1 MKIGLKQKKTLL
13 VAGTALLLII
23 CLLIPAAVG
32 ASADMVNV
40 YKLENPELTMENIG
54 SDKAFWKPSGHIL
67 EQKDGY
73 YKMDFNGWAFW
84 SANDSIDFAYVKT
97 PFNTGR
103 GSILAIETTVTSWPG
118 IGSGSAGIHVRNGL
132 ADDDVGIYLCQRPGN
147 IYFMYRKTKG
157 VSVNQGIHLQVN
169 DQYPTS
175 FRIELNK
182 TKNNATGYYKVGD
195 GKWVT
200 VGNIPYQSTSQVYV
214 GLAAHSVSVDKYD
227 VMECRG
233 FTVQLDA
240 PEGYEIED
248 DTSSGD
254 TGSTE
259 SQEPELTLP
268 EDLPAPGDAL
278 LYETFTDGNLFPAAD
293 QATVSNPA
301 WTVREG
307 TPNLLVDDAQTNR
320 YLALNAS
327 DNPLMMTAGDMHWT
341 DYSAQVDIT
350 FPSADITQYES
361 NYFNLL
367 FRHKTV
373 VIGGSSDYAV
383 SLVNKF
389 QNNDLIGQYLQLNYG
404 VSRSTFTPTGSKGT
418 YTTLKEVMLVQGGM
432 VAADQAHTLRVD
444 AVDNTI
450 KVYFDGELMLTWD
463 DTDRAA
469 VDADATAVRY
479 EKNRPHL
486 LGCVG
491 LYATGISAQVDN
503 LIVRKLPDP
512 IGGDYDNQIGG
523 GFDQPVPDYIKERY
537 GRG

>member
-1 MKIGLKQKKTLL
+1 MKIGLKRKNTLL
-13 VAGTALLLII
+13 AAGTALLLII
-23 CLLIPAAVG
+23 CLLIPATIG

-54 SDKAFWKPSGHIL
+54 GDNAVWKPSGHIL
-67 EQKDGY
+67 EQRDGY
-73 YKMDFNGWAFW
+73 YKIDTDSWAFW
-84 SANDSIDFAYVKT
+84 LSNDSLDFACIKT

-103 GSILAIETTVTSWPG
+103 GSILTVETSVTSWSG
-118 IGSGSAGIHVRNGL
+118 TGSGSAGIHIRNGL

-169 DQYPTS
+169 DTYPTA

-182 TKNNATGYYKVGD
+182 TKNNATGYYKVGN
-195 GKWVT
+195 GKWIT
-200 VGNIPYQSTSQVYV
+200 IGNIPYQSTNQVYV
-214 GLAAHSVSVDKYD
+214 GLAAHASTQDRFD
-227 VMECRG
+227 VMECQG
-233 FTVQLDA
+233 LTVQLDA

-259 SQEPELTLP
+259 PEEPEFTLP

-278 LYETFTDGNLFPAAD
+278 LRETFTDGNLFPAAD
-293 QATVSNPA
+293 QQSVTNPV

-307 TPNLLVDDAQTNR
+307 TPNVMVDEAQTNR
-320 YLALNAS
+320 YLLLNAS

-341 DYSAQVDIT
+341 DYSVQVDIT

-389 QNNDLIGQYLQLNYG
+389 QNNGLIGQYVQLNYG
-404 VSRSTFTPTGSKGT
+404 KSRNTFSPSGSNT
-418 YTTLKEVMLVQGGM
+418 YTTLKEVMLVEAGM
-432 VAADQAHTLRVD
+432 VAADVTHTLRVD
-444 AVDNTI
+444 ALDNTI
-450 KVYFDGELMLTWD
+450 TVYFDGEVVLTWD

-469 VDADATAVRY
+469 VATDATAVLY

-491 LYATGISAQVDN
+491 LYATNISAQVDN
-503 LIVRKLPDP
+503 LLVRKLQDP